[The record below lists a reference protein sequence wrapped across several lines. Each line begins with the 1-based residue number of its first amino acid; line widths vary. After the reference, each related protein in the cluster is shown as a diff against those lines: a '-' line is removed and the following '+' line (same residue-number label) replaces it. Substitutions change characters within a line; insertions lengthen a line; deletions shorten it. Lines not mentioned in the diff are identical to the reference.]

1 MAGLA
6 TLLLR
11 RSGTLPSIVVQFTN
25 RDKIWN
31 TALKEDEIHPSA
43 FAEAYDMSER
53 TARDTLETMHEM
65 GVLEKHGSQGE
76 RVTYSSLVDHP
87 VP

>member
-1 MAGLA
+1 MTKL
-6 TLLLR
+6 
-11 RSGTLPSIVVQFTN
+11 TN

-31 TALKEDEIHPSA
+31 VAMKKDEIHPSD
-43 FAEAYDMSER
+43 FAEALGVSER

-65 GVLEKHGSQGE
+65 GVLEKHGSQGQ